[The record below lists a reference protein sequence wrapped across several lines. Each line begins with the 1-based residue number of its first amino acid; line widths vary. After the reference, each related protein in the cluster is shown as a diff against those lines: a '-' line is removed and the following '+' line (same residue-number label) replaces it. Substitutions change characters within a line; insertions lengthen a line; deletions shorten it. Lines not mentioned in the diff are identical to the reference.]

1 MPARRSWTIGE
12 LTNEVIGNLSS
23 TGAVA
28 AYVSAPNCALP
39 KPGIPG
45 LAFLRRATVASEAD
59 ANGVSSAA
67 PPGLD
72 VGNAPAG
79 LW

>member
-45 LAFLRRATVASEAD
+45 LAFLRRATVA
-59 ANGVSSAA
+59 
-67 PPGLD
+67 
-72 VGNAPAG
+72 
-79 LW
+79 